1 MVPVCSL
8 VIFVSS
14 RARRPVVLELL
25 QPLLDRADGPLVR
38 VRVTVPLD
46 QFPLVAAPHAHPR
59 GVVVVCPPAARE
71 RSDAQRELAVGR
83 RFDAAGGDPCAREDG
98 RKAAPRDREL
108 AVARVSAQ
116 RVAAV
121 ADSELAVAR
130 RRRRWTQGGG
140 GGARGRRRARL
151 DRGGRRTLVRLG
163 GGAVVTANL
172 GGGAVVII
180 ANNLGARAVVI
191 ANLGGGA
198 VVIIANNLGAG
209 AVVIANL
216 GGGSRGDRLG
226 DACGWRRDER
236 HAIAVANRGCVV
248 AMVQYVF
255 PLIGAVLYVV
265 LLALASALAPPTTRP

>member
-59 GVVVVCPPAARE
+59 GVVVRPPAARE
-71 RSDAQRELAVGR
+71 RRDAQRELAVGR
-83 RFDAAGGDPCAREDG
+83 RLDAARGDPCAREDG

-121 ADSELAVAR
+121 ADGELAVAR
-130 RRRRWTQGGG
+130 RWRRWTQGGG

-151 DRGGRRTLVRLG
+151 GRGDRRTFVRLG
-163 GGAVVTANL
+163 GGAVVTANHG

-180 ANNLGARAVVI
+180 ANNLGGRAVVI

-198 VVIIANNLGAG
+198 VVIITNNLGAG

-236 HAIAVANRGCVV
+236 HAIAVDVNGCAQRV
-248 AMVQYVF
+248 
-255 PLIGAVLYVV
+255 
-265 LLALASALAPPTTRP
+265 